1 MSGERPEPRS
11 RVQRLPAAPAPEAPA
26 RLPQAQPGQHHPS
39 LAPRCFEEA
48 QREPGRG
55 DSWARQPGLRDERTG
70 GGPGRD
76 PGTGGTPPT
85 PGPGPCQPRAQQ
97 AGDTRFTHPRFWL
110 EPLTLLPTRKDLEKP
125 AVTEILPKG
134 SGWCSGAWG
143 GGARG
148 RDPRQGPRSRR
159 GWTLTRPGGWCREE
173 LCVQAAPCVL
183 FTGESRRRRP
193 GGPAQGRWPQRTR
206 GKGRLC
212 PWFSLLR
219 RRASSHPQSSPCTAR
234 VGSTLPLPQGLR
246 PFRGAD
252 VHGPAPGTSCG
263 PHMAALVQKSFSSPN
278 LCLASRSV
286 TCAALALLGQPARD
300 DSMWQSTGLEQKG
313 GADPSRSWAAPRAEP
328 SARRSAGPSAHLST
342 RHLSV

>member
-1 MSGERPEPRS
+1 MHQVFSLLTCTSPAPRARRRALPAAARPGAVSGERPEPRS

-143 GGARG
+143 GGQRAGPTSGSPQPQRVDFDKARRLVPG
-148 RDPRQGPRSRR
+148 GA
-159 GWTLTRPGGWCREE
+159 LRPGGAVCLVHGRVKTETSWGPSSGQ
-173 LCVQAAPCVL
+173 VAAKDKRQRQTLPMVFSAPEKSLVPSPVEPVHSEGRLHASTPAGAAAIQGGRCPRSSPGDLVWPPHGRPGPEVL
-183 FTGESRRRRP
+183 F
-193 GGPAQGRWPQRTR
+193 
-206 GKGRLC
+206 
-212 PWFSLLR
+212 
-219 RRASSHPQSSPCTAR
+219 
-234 VGSTLPLPQGLR
+234 LP
-246 PFRGAD
+246 
-252 VHGPAPGTSCG
+252 
-263 PHMAALVQKSFSSPN
+263 KS
-278 LCLASRSV
+278 V
-286 TCAALALLGQPARD
+286 
-300 DSMWQSTGLEQKG
+300 
-313 GADPSRSWAAPRAEP
+313 
-328 SARRSAGPSAHLST
+328 LS
-342 RHLSV
+342 